1 MLHKTKGIALKA
13 IKYGET
19 SLICTV
25 FTHQFGIQSYMV
37 QGVRSAKVSKNRA
50 SSFQTGTLLDLV
62 VYLNPQ
68 KNLQRISELQVAYI
82 YTGLQE
88 SIVKN
93 SIVLFSADILIRLL
107 PEHAPLPGLFEF
119 AFSYFVALDQL
130 SQHDVANFPLYF
142 IINCS
147 RELGYELRGDYSP
160 ETPHLDLHEGGFSEH
175 PPSTPPYTS
184 NEDAIIMNRLIMAK
198 DYDELRLVAIN
209 ADIRL
214 RLLDWFIAFLQRHTQ
229 HMGNIKSLAVLRT
242 VLH

>member
-119 AFSYFVALDQL
+119 AFSYFVALDQ
-130 SQHDVANFPLYF
+130 
-142 IINCS
+142 
-147 RELGYELRGDYSP
+147 
-160 ETPHLDLHEGGFSEH
+160 
-175 PPSTPPYTS
+175 
-184 NEDAIIMNRLIMAK
+184 
-198 DYDELRLVAIN
+198 
-209 ADIRL
+209 
-214 RLLDWFIAFLQRHTQ
+214 
-229 HMGNIKSLAVLRT
+229 
-242 VLH
+242 